1 MDKTESIHIEK
12 EKSKKQSKK
21 LHKIIILIVVIA
33 FSYVIATQWISVLR
47 IQSSSMSPTIDAGQ
61 IVIVLKKKKKV
72 QTGDIVAYRKK
83 NKLFVKRV
91 IAGQGQYVDIDL
103 NGKVSVD
110 QKRIKED
117 YVGELSLGKCDIS
130 LPHQV
135 DQSHWFCIGDER
147 EVSVDS
153 RSSLIG
159 DISEEEIEGVVVF
172 SIWPLNKF
180 RIVQ

>member
-21 LHKIIILIVVIA
+21 LHKIIVLIVVIA
-33 FSYVIATQWISVLR
+33 FSFLIATQWISVLR
-47 IQSSSMSPTIDAGQ
+47 IQSSSIDAGQ
-61 IVIVLKKKKKV
+61 IVIVLKKKKV

-110 QKRIKED
+110 HKSIKED
-117 YVGELSLGKCDIS
+117 YVEELSLGKCDIS

-135 DQSHWFCIGDER
+135 DQSHWFCIGD
-147 EVSVDS
+147 S
-153 RSSLIG
+153 RSSVIG
-159 DISEEEIEGVVVF
+159 DISEDEIEGVVVF

>member
-1 MDKTESIHIEK
+1 MDSTESIHERK
-12 EKSKKQSKK
+12 EKSKKESKK
-21 LHKIIILIVVIA
+21 LHKIIVLIVVIA
-33 FSYVIATQWISVLR
+33 ISFLIATQWISVLR
-47 IQSSSMSPTIDAGQ
+47 IQSSAMSPIIDAGQ
-61 IVIVLKKKKKV
+61 IVIVFKKRKV
-72 QTGDIVAYRKK
+72 QQGDIVAYRKK

-110 QKRIKED
+110 HKRIKED

-147 EVSVDS
+147 EVSIDS
-153 RSSLIG
+153 RSSVIG
-159 DISEEEIEGVVVF
+159 DISEDEIEGVVVF

>member
-1 MDKTESIHIEK
+1 MDSTESIHEKK
-12 EKSKKQSKK
+12 EKSKKESKK
-21 LHKIIILIVVIA
+21 LHKIIVLIVVIA
-33 FSYVIATQWISVLR
+33 LSFLIATQWISVLR
-47 IQSSSMSPTIDAGQ
+47 IQSSFMSPTIDAGQ
-61 IVIVLKKKKKV
+61 IVIVFKKRKV
-72 QTGDIVAYRKK
+72 QQGDIFAYRKK

-110 QKRIKED
+110 HKRIKED

-147 EVSVDS
+147 EVSIDS
-153 RSSLIG
+153 RSSVIG
-159 DISEEEIEGVVVF
+159 DISEDEIEGVVVF

>member
-1 MDKTESIHIEK
+1 MDSTESIHEKK
-12 EKSKKQSKK
+12 EKSKKESKK
-21 LHKIIILIVVIA
+21 LHKIIVLIVVIA
-33 FSYVIATQWISVLR
+33 ISFLIATQWISVLR
-47 IQSSSMSPTIDAGQ
+47 IQSSAMSPTIDAGQ
-61 IVIVLKKKKKV
+61 IVIVFKKRKV
-72 QTGDIVAYRKK
+72 QQGDIVAYRKK
-83 NKLFVKRV
+83 NKLFVKCV

-110 QKRIKED
+110 HKRIKED

-147 EVSVDS
+147 EVSIDS
-153 RSSLIG
+153 RSSVIG
-159 DISEEEIEGVVVF
+159 DISEDEIEGVVVF

>member
-1 MDKTESIHIEK
+1 MDSTESIHEKK
-12 EKSKKQSKK
+12 EKSKKESKK
-21 LHKIIILIVVIA
+21 LHKIIVLIVVIA
-33 FSYVIATQWISVLR
+33 ISFLIATQWIFVLR
-47 IQSSSMSPTIDAGQ
+47 IQSSAMSPTIDAGQ
-61 IVIVLKKKKKV
+61 IVIVFKKRKV
-72 QTGDIVAYRKK
+72 QQGDIVAYRKK

-110 QKRIKED
+110 HKRIKED

-147 EVSVDS
+147 EVSIDS
-153 RSSLIG
+153 RSSVIG
-159 DISEEEIEGVVVF
+159 DISEDEIEGVVVF

>member
-1 MDKTESIHIEK
+1 MDRTESIRIDK

-21 LHKIIILIVVIA
+21 LRKIIILIVVIA
-33 FSYVIATQWISVLR
+33 ISFLITIQWISVLR
-47 IQSSSMSPTIDAGQ
+47 IQSSAMSPTIDAGQ
-61 IVIVLKKKKKV
+61 IVIVFKKKKV
-72 QTGDIVAYRKK
+72 QRGDIVVYRKK

-103 NGKVSVD
+103 NGKVTVD

-147 EVSVDS
+147 EVSIDS
-153 RSSLIG
+153 RSSVIG
-159 DISEEEIEGVVVF
+159 DISEDEIEGVVVF

>member
-1 MDKTESIHIEK
+1 MDRTESIHIDK
-12 EKSKKQSKK
+12 EKSKKQTKK
-21 LHKIIILIVVIA
+21 LRKIIILIVVIA
-33 FSYVIATQWISVLR
+33 ISFLITTQWISVLR
-47 IQSSSMSPTIDAGQ
+47 IQSSAMSPTIDAGQ
-61 IVIVLKKKKKV
+61 IVIVFKKKKV
-72 QTGDIVAYRKK
+72 QRGDIVVYRKK

-103 NGKVSVD
+103 NGKVTVD

-130 LPHQV
+130 LPQQV

-147 EVSVDS
+147 EVSIDS
-153 RSSLIG
+153 RSSVIG
-159 DISEEEIEGVVVF
+159 DISEDEIEGVVVF

>member
-1 MDKTESIHIEK
+1 MDRTGSIHIEK
-12 EKSKKQSKK
+12 EKSNKQLKK
-21 LHKIIILIVVIA
+21 LHKIIVLIVVIA
-33 FSYVIATQWISVLR
+33 LSSLIATHWISVLR

-61 IVIVLKKKKKV
+61 IVIVLKKKKV
-72 QTGDIVAYRKK
+72 QQGDIVTYRNK

-91 IAGQGQYVDIDL
+91 IAGQGQYVDIDI

-110 QKRIKED
+110 HKRIKED

-135 DQSHWFCIGDER
+135 DQSHWFCMGDDR

-159 DISEEEIEGVVVF
+159 DISEDEIEGVVVF

-180 RIVQ
+180 KIV

>member
-1 MDKTESIHIEK
+1 MDSTESIHEKK
-12 EKSKKQSKK
+12 EKSKKESKK
-21 LHKIIILIVVIA
+21 LHKIIVLIVVIA
-33 FSYVIATQWISVLR
+33 ISFLIATQWISVLR
-47 IQSSSMSPTIDAGQ
+47 IQSSAMSPTIDAGQ
-61 IVIVLKKKKKV
+61 IVIVFKKRKV
-72 QTGDIVAYRKK
+72 QQGDIVAYRKK

-110 QKRIKED
+110 HKRIKED

-135 DQSHWFCIGDER
+135 DQSHWFCIEDER
-147 EVSVDS
+147 EVSIDS
-153 RSSLIG
+153 RSSVIG
-159 DISEEEIEGVVVF
+159 DISEDEIEGVVVF

>member
-1 MDKTESIHIEK
+1 MDRTESIHIDK
-12 EKSKKQSKK
+12 EKSKKQTKK
-21 LHKIIILIVVIA
+21 LRKIIILIVVIA
-33 FSYVIATQWISVLR
+33 ISFLIATQWISVLR
-47 IQSSSMSPTIDAGQ
+47 IQSSAMSPTIDAGQ
-61 IVIVLKKKKKV
+61 IVIVFKKRKV
-72 QTGDIVAYRKK
+72 QQGDIVVYRKK

-103 NGKVSVD
+103 KGKVSVD
-110 QKRIKED
+110 HKRIKED

-147 EVSVDS
+147 EVSIDS
-153 RSSLIG
+153 RSSVIG
-159 DISEEEIEGVVVF
+159 DISEDEIEGVVVF

>member
-1 MDKTESIHIEK
+1 MDRTESSHIDK

-21 LHKIIILIVVIA
+21 LRKIIILIVVIA
-33 FSYVIATQWISVLR
+33 LSFLIATQWISVLR
-47 IQSSSMSPTIDAGQ
+47 IQSSSMSPTIDAGE
-61 IVIVLKKKKKV
+61 IVIVFKKKKV
-72 QTGDIVAYRKK
+72 QKGDIVVYRKK

-103 NGKVSVD
+103 NGKVTVD

-135 DQSHWFCIGDER
+135 EQSHWFCIGDER
-147 EVSVDS
+147 EVSIDS
-153 RSSLIG
+153 RSSVMG
-159 DISEEEIEGVVVF
+159 DISEDEIEGVVVF

>member
-1 MDKTESIHIEK
+1 MDSAESIHERK
-12 EKSKKQSKK
+12 EKSKKESKK
-21 LHKIIILIVVIA
+21 LHKIIVLIVVIA
-33 FSYVIATQWISVLR
+33 ISFLIATQWISVLR
-47 IQSSSMSPTIDAGQ
+47 IQSSAMSPTIDAGQ
-61 IVIVLKKKKKV
+61 IVIVFKKRKV
-72 QTGDIVAYRKK
+72 QQGDIVAYRKK

-110 QKRIKED
+110 HKRIKED

-147 EVSVDS
+147 EVSIDS
-153 RSSLIG
+153 RSSVIG
-159 DISEEEIEGVVVF
+159 DISEDEIEGVVVF

>member
-33 FSYVIATQWISVLR
+33 LSFLIATQWISVLR

-61 IVIVLKKKKKV
+61 IVIVLKKKKVKK
-72 QTGDIVAYRKK
+72 GDIVAYRKK

-110 QKRIKED
+110 HKSIKED
-117 YVGELSLGKCDIS
+117 VGELSLGKCDIS

-159 DISEEEIEGVVVF
+159 DISEDEIEGVVVF

-180 RIVQ
+180 KIV

>member
-1 MDKTESIHIEK
+1 MDSTESIHVKK

-21 LHKIIILIVVIA
+21 LHKIIVLIVVIA
-33 FSYVIATQWISVLR
+33 LSFLIATQWISVLR

-61 IVIVLKKKKKV
+61 IVIVLKKKKV
-72 QTGDIVAYRKK
+72 QTGDTVAYRKK

-117 YVGELSLGKCDIS
+117 YVC
-130 LPHQV
+130 
-135 DQSHWFCIGDER
+135 R
-147 EVSVDS
+147 
-153 RSSLIG
+153 LIG
-159 DISEEEIEGVVVF
+159 WSSSISFAHSFGW
-172 SIWPLNKF
+172 SIY
-180 RIVQ
+180 RIISC

>member
-1 MDKTESIHIEK
+1 MDSTESIHERK
-12 EKSKKQSKK
+12 EKSKKESKK
-21 LHKIIILIVVIA
+21 LHKIIVLIVVIA
-33 FSYVIATQWISVLR
+33 ISFLIATQWISVLR
-47 IQSSSMSPTIDAGQ
+47 IQSSAMSPTIDAGQ
-61 IVIVLKKKKKV
+61 IVIVFKKRKV
-72 QTGDIVAYRKK
+72 QQGDIVAYRKK

-110 QKRIKED
+110 HKRIEED

-147 EVSVDS
+147 EVSIDS
-153 RSSLIG
+153 RSSVIG
-159 DISEEEIEGVVVF
+159 DISEDEIEGVVVF

>member
-1 MDKTESIHIEK
+1 M
-12 EKSKKQSKK
+12 
-21 LHKIIILIVVIA
+21 
-33 FSYVIATQWISVLR
+33 
-47 IQSSSMSPTIDAGQ
+47 
-61 IVIVLKKKKKV
+61 IVLKKKKV

-83 NKLFVKRV
+83 NELFVKRV

-117 YVGELSLGKCDIS
+117 YVGELSLGKCDII

-159 DISEEEIEGVVVF
+159 DISEDEIEGVVVF

>member
-1 MDKTESIHIEK
+1 MDSTESIHERK
-12 EKSKKQSKK
+12 EKSKKESKK
-21 LHKIIILIVVIA
+21 LHKIIVLIVVIA
-33 FSYVIATQWISVLR
+33 ISFLIATQWISVLR
-47 IQSSSMSPTIDAGQ
+47 IQSSAMSPTIDAGQ
-61 IVIVLKKKKKV
+61 IVIVFKKRKV
-72 QTGDIVAYRKK
+72 QQGDIVAYRKK

-103 NGKVSVD
+103 NGKITVD

-147 EVSVDS
+147 EVSIDS
-153 RSSLIG
+153 RSSVIG
-159 DISEEEIEGVVVF
+159 DISEDEIEGVVVF

>member
-1 MDKTESIHIEK
+1 M
-12 EKSKKQSKK
+12 
-21 LHKIIILIVVIA
+21 
-33 FSYVIATQWISVLR
+33 
-47 IQSSSMSPTIDAGQ
+47 
-61 IVIVLKKKKKV
+61 
-72 QTGDIVAYRKK
+72 
-83 NKLFVKRV
+83 KRV
-91 IAGQGQYVDIDL
+91 IAGLGQYVDIDL

-130 LPHQV
+130 LTHQV
-135 DQSHWFCIGDER
+135 DQSNWFCLGDER

-159 DISEEEIEGVVVF
+159 DISEDEIEGVVVF

>member
-1 MDKTESIHIEK
+1 MDRTESIRIDK

-21 LHKIIILIVVIA
+21 LRKIIILIVVIA
-33 FSYVIATQWISVLR
+33 ISFLITTQWISVLR
-47 IQSSSMSPTIDAGQ
+47 IQSSAMSPTIDAGQ
-61 IVIVLKKKKKV
+61 IVIVFKKKKV
-72 QTGDIVAYRKK
+72 QKGDIVVYRKK

-103 NGKVSVD
+103 NGKITVD

-147 EVSVDS
+147 EVSIDS
-153 RSSLIG
+153 RSSVIG
-159 DISEEEIEGVVVF
+159 DISEDEIEGVVVF